1 LLVSQTLSA
10 AIQSGIEGA
19 TNHDKIVWAS
29 IMGDAGVNF
38 EVMYSD
44 HDNQL
49 ILVVDDIGKA
59 RAASREWASEGT

>member
-1 LLVSQTLSA
+1 VRLLA
-10 AIQSGIEGA
+10 ARSLWTARESR
-19 TNHDKIVWAS
+19 TFYSRN
-29 IMGDAGVNF
+29 AGVNI

-59 RAASREWASEGT
+59 RAVSREWAGEGT